1 MSYFRSST
9 YIIRNNHNKNN
20 PINQDAIKSSATP
33 SPTNPNHHLE
43 NKSAYSK
50 WSCARSSRI
59 WYFWNKSSSYIWTRS
74 SSWIIVTTKIHCS
87 IILRIM
93 PSRGLSCW
101 KGRRSMSIMIVWCL
115 ICSIILIML
124 VRTWMWVLWGV
135 VWLGRVGGRVRRR
148 VVGKSLDHHRCL
160 H

>member
-9 YIIRNNHNKNN
+9 YIIHNNHNN
-20 PINQDAIKSSATP
+20 PINQDAILSSATP

-50 WSCARSSRI
+50 WSYAKSSRI
-59 WYFWNKSSSYIWTRS
+59 YFFWNRSSSYIWTRS

-93 PSRGLSCW
+93 PSKGLSCLNEP
-101 KGRRSMSIMIVWCL
+101 KSMSIMIVWCL
-115 ICSIILIML
+115 ICLIILIIQL
-124 VRTWMWVLWGV
+124 RTRMWVLWGV
-135 VWLGRVGGRVRRR
+135 VWWGRVGGRVRRR
-148 VVGKSLDHHRCL
+148 VIEKSLDHHRCL